1 MSNNQDNLD
10 KKLSDAKA
18 TAERLLNKRKST
30 ATVEVAKRHSP
41 KDTVLWI
48 LVAASLIAST
58 FVNSKLPGYWA
69 AANDVWVRLFII
81 VGLVLVALVC
91 FALTNQGKDFKTL
104 LSDSATELR
113 RVTWPTKKET
123 ISWTWYTLV
132 VISIIG
138 FFIWFVDNIFN
149 NIIDMILG

>member
-18 TAERLLNKRKST
+18 TAERLLNKRKSA